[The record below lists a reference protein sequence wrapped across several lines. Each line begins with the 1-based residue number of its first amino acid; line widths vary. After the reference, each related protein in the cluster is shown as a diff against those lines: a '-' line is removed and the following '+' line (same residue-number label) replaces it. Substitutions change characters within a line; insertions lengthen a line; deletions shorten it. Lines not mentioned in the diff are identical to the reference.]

1 MMSMRLLHLATAA
14 VVTVSALG
22 TAPALAQESP
32 AEEIDTLETELAA
45 IEATLADAQAQKD
58 DAIERRDD
66 ARGRIRIASR
76 RLELLADKLAQL
88 VSDRALPAERRNTVA
103 IDSFV
108 YGDPRGSSMIA
119 EMRELSS
126 NATLSRRGELYAA
139 VVEGAIAELEEID
152 EELRT
157 TRSEVATVQETRA
170 EALEDRDRA
179 LEDLDVV
186 GDSVDE
192 LKAQRDEIAA
202 RIAWLKEVAGRPRL
216 TGLPGVNPDRSA
228 LAVKIDNV
236 GPAWPQFGINEAD
249 IVFEEQVEGGLSR
262 LAAVFHST
270 IPETVG
276 PVRSIRTTDIALLPN
291 LDRPLFAHSGG
302 NAGATAALAGSSL
315 VDVGHPRQPALYRR
329 ESGRRAPHNLIA
341 SPSELLAADDGG
353 RPPAL
358 FTYRGP
364 DDSEPANATK
374 VSGVVVNFGN
384 TGVDYRWNGSG
395 WQRSQDERPHVDTEG
410 VQVAPPN
417 VVIQFVD
424 YRPSAADASSP
435 EAVVVGDGDVWIFS
449 EGAVVEGRWSR
460 DDESSVTSWVDADGE
475 EIRLTPGR
483 TWVALAPRGGAA
495 YF

>member
-1 MMSMRLLHLATAA
+1 MRLLHLATAA

-58 DAIERRDD
+58 DAIERSDD
-66 ARGRIRIASR
+66 ARGRIRMATR
-76 RLELLADKLAQL
+76 RLELFADRLAQL
-88 VSDRALPAERRNTVA
+88 VSDRKTPAERRNTVA

-157 TRSEVATVQETRA
+157 TRSEVATVQEARA
-170 EALEDRDRA
+170 EAQEDRDRA

-192 LKAQRDEIAA
+192 LKAQRDEVAA

-276 PVRSIRTTDIALLPN
+276 SGTVDSHDRHRIAAEPRSSVVRAFGRQRRRNRRPGRIIARRCRSPSPTCALPPRIGPPGSAQPHRRRPANSSPQTTV
-291 LDRPLFAHSGG
+291 
-302 NAGATAALAGSSL
+302 AA
-315 VDVGHPRQPALYRR
+315 HPR
-329 ESGRRAPHNLIA
+329 
-341 SPSELLAADDGG
+341 
-353 RPPAL
+353 L

-364 DDSEPANATK
+364 DDSEARQRDEGLRCRRQLRQHRASTTDGTAAVGSVLKMNALTSTPK
-374 VSGVVVNFGN
+374 G
-384 TGVDYRWNGSG
+384 YRSLH
-395 WQRSQDERPHVDTEG
+395 R
-410 VQVAPPN
+410 
-417 VVIQFVD
+417 
-424 YRPSAADASSP
+424 
-435 EAVVVGDGDVWIFS
+435 
-449 EGAVVEGRWSR
+449 
-460 DDESSVTSWVDADGE
+460 TS
-475 EIRLTPGR
+475 
-483 TWVALAPRGGAA
+483 
-495 YF
+495 